1 MSPITENT
9 PSERRP
15 CPSSRGDR
23 WISSFSVLGPQLG
36 YRASQ
41 KVLNRGPRSRLWD
54 GGVPAASA
62 RSLHK
67 STEGQ
72 ARSLKGSSRSRQ
84 QMVLLTPFWASG
96 EQGVSWAPSSR
107 PAGQRGPGV
116 PSPGRPDSPAHS
128 LSPITCPGQGQTHTQ
143 DTQRLL
149 PSVCRSVAQ
158 SCPTLCDPVDCSSPG
173 LPVHHQLPEFTQ
185 LTSVES
191 VMPSSLSSSV
201 IPFSSRLQPFP
212 ASGPFPKSQPFA
224 SGGQSI
230 GASSSVSVLPVNIQ
244 G

>member
-1 MSPITENT
+1 MSPITENP

-62 RSLHK
+62 RSLQK
-67 STEGQ
+67 SAEGQ

-185 LTSVES
+185 THVRR
-191 VMPSSLSSSV
+191 VGDAIQPSHPLSSPSPPV
-201 IPFSSRLQPFP
+201 FNLSQHQGLFQRVSPLHQVAKVLELHLQYQSFP
-212 ASGPFPKSQPFA
+212 
-224 SGGQSI
+224 
-230 GASSSVSVLPVNIQ
+230 
-244 G
+244 